1 MAVNVREADRD
12 QLWLMP
18 PSVADWL
25 PEDHLAWFVLDV
37 IAELD
42 LSPFYAD
49 HRDDGRGGAIYDP
62 ATMLSILLYAYCT
75 GERSSRRIER
85 RCADDV
91 AFRVLSANQRPDHA
105 TLARFRRR
113 HAEAVAD
120 LFGQVLG
127 LCVQVGLVDAGLV
140 AIDGTKIGANA
151 SAWSN
156 RTRRQL
162 AEEIL
167 AEAEETDA
175 AEDESLGD
183 RRGDELPTEW
193 ADRRERRARV
203 REALRQLEAQGS
215 ADWEAHQAKRAAREA
230 ELGRKLPGRKPKPD
244 GRRSRERHANVTDP
258 DSRMLR
264 CTQGFIQG
272 YNAQAAVSADHVVV
286 AAEVANAANDTT
298 QFVPMLVAATENL
311 AAAGHDG
318 GIGTVVADAGYWSTD
333 NATTETDAILLIA
346 TVPAT
351 NGVITPDD
359 PRLLAR
365 RRILARLDK
374 GKLSVRQ
381 AAAEMGVS
389 ETWARKL
396 LGDHRRKG
404 PDPAHVR
411 AAMDA
416 KLATP
421 EGAAA
426 YARRKTTAEPV
437 FGNIKANRG
446 YRRFSLRGLQ
456 AVESEWKLICAT
468 HNVLKLWRHGATL
481 ALG

>member
-1 MAVNVREADRD
+1 MAVNVREANRD

-37 IAELD
+37 VAELD
-42 LSPFYAD
+42 LSAFYVD

-62 ATMLSILLYAYCT
+62 ATMLAILLYAYCI

-85 RCADDV
+85 RCVDDV
-91 AFRVLSANQRPDHA
+91 ALRVLAANQRPDHA

-113 HAEAVAD
+113 HAESLAGV
-120 LFGQVLG
+120 FGQVLG
-127 LCVQVGLVDAGLV
+127 LCVQAGLVDAGLV
-140 AIDGTKIGANA
+140 AIDGTKMGANA

-167 AEAEETDA
+167 AEAEEADA
-175 AEDESLGD
+175 SEDELLAE
-183 RRGDELPTEW
+183 RRGDELPAEW
-193 ADRRERRARV
+193 ADRRERRARL

-230 ELGRKLPGRKPKPD
+230 ELGRKLPGRKPRPD
-244 GRRSRERHANVTDP
+244 GRRAKQRHANVTDP

-272 YNAQAAVSADHVVV
+272 YNAQAAVSADHIVV

-298 QFVPMLVAATENL
+298 QFVPMLAAATENL
-311 AAAGHDG
+311 HAAGCDD

-333 NATTETDAILLIA
+333 NATVETEATLLIA
-346 TVPAT
+346 TVAAT
-351 NGVITPDD
+351 NGVIEPDD
-359 PRLLAR
+359 PRLRVR
-365 RRILARLDK
+365 RRVLARLDR
-374 GKLSVRQ
+374 GKLGVRE
-381 AAAEMGVS
+381 AAAEMGIS

-396 LGDHRRKG
+396 LSDYRLRA
-404 PDPAHVR
+404 PDPVKVR
-411 AAMDA
+411 AGMDA

-426 YARRKTTAEPV
+426 YARRKTIAEPV
-437 FGNIKANRG
+437 FGNIKSNQG
-446 YRRFSLRGLQ
+446 YRRFSVRGLR
-456 AVESEWKLICAT
+456 AVGSEWKLMCAT
-468 HNVLKLWRHGATL
+468 HNLLKLWRQGLGL
-481 ALG
+481 ALA